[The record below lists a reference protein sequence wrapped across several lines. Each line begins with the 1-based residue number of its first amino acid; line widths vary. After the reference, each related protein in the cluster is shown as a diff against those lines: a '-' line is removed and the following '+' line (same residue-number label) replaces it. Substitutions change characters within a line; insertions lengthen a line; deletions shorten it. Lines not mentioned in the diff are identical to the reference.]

1 VPLKVEA
8 VQEIRE
14 SQEKFKRLFMDN
26 PEACVYVDSDF
37 RIVDINPRFT
47 ELFGYTLEE
56 IKGKHIDEVIVP
68 EDKINEAKVIN
79 QKALEGPFYWETV
92 RRRKDGSLV
101 PVSISIAPIKLEGK
115 LIGTIGLYRDITE
128 RKRYEERLS
137 ALHFYGQSLNKAKS
151 MEEIYRLT
159 LDAMEKVLEFKYAD
173 ILMVEGDVLRVVDCR
188 GYPQFISLE
197 LPLDGSKGGITVRA
211 VKTGKSIFVPDVR
224 KDKDFVGVQSG
235 ILSELAVPI
244 KIGDRVLGVL
254 NVESKKLAAFNEK
267 DRELLEIL
275 ASHAATA
282 ISNLEHAKKLEKYAL
297 EIKASR
303 EKFEMLFRNNPEAAV
318 YVDPNFHIIDINPR
332 FTELFGYTLDEIKGK
347 HIDDIVVPKELIKEG
362 RMLGRKGEKGYT
374 YHDSVRM
381 RKGGMLIPV
390 SISGAPIIVEGK
402 LIGSVWIYKDISH
415 LKKIEKELRDTLEK
429 LRVVGKL
436 TRHDVRNKLSVVA
449 GSVYLIKKRLGG
461 NIEVLKYLDEIEK
474 AIGQIER
481 IFNFAATYEMLGVEE
496 LVYIDVEKTVQEAT
510 SLFSD
515 LKGAKVINKCKSL
528 VVLADSLLRQVFYN
542 LIDNSLK
549 YGKKVREIKVYY
561 QKIDDGKLKL
571 IYEDDGIGIPKREKE
586 LIFREGYGKGTG
598 YGLYLIKK
606 ICEGYE
612 WTIEETGKYGK
623 GAQFTMTIPRVNRIG
638 KICWKLN
645 NVTNWQQL
653 NMLTFKTYGATHL
666 SADQV
671 S

>member
-1 VPLKVEA
+1 VPLKVKTGRD
-8 VQEIRE
+8 IRE
-14 SQEKFKRLFMDN
+14 SREKFKRLFMDN
-26 PEACVYVDSDF
+26 PEACVYVDPDF

-56 IKGKHIDEVIVP
+56 IKG
-68 EDKINEAKVIN
+68 
-79 QKALEGPFYWETV
+79 
-92 RRRKDGSLV
+92 R
-101 PVSISIAPIKLEGK
+101 
-115 LIGTIGLYRDITE
+115 
-128 RKRYEERLS
+128 
-137 ALHFYGQSLNKAKS
+137 
-151 MEEIYRLT
+151 
-159 LDAMEKVLEFKYAD
+159 
-173 ILMVEGDVLRVVDCR
+173 
-188 GYPQFISLE
+188 
-197 LPLDGSKGGITVRA
+197 
-211 VKTGKSIFVPDVR
+211 
-224 KDKDFVGVQSG
+224 
-235 ILSELAVPI
+235 
-244 KIGDRVLGVL
+244 
-254 NVESKKLAAFNEK
+254 
-267 DRELLEIL
+267 
-275 ASHAATA
+275 
-282 ISNLEHAKKLEKYAL
+282 
-297 EIKASR
+297 
-303 EKFEMLFRNNPEAAV
+303 
-318 YVDPNFHIIDINPR
+318 
-332 FTELFGYTLDEIKGK
+332 
-347 HIDDIVVPKELIKEG
+347 HIDDIVVPKKLIKEG
-362 RMLGRKGEKGYT
+362 RMLGRKGERGYA

-381 RKGGMLIPV
+381 RRDGSLIPV
-390 SISGAPIIVEGK
+390 SISGAPIMVEGK

-436 TRHDVRNKLSVVA
+436 TRHDVRNKLSVVT

-461 NIEVLKYLDEIEK
+461 NIEVLKYLEEIEK

-496 LVYIDVEKTVQEAT
+496 LVYIDVGKTVQEAA

-515 LKGAKVINKCKSL
+515 LKGAKVINKCKGL

-571 IYEDDGIGIPKREKE
+571 IYEDDGVGIPKREKE

-612 WTIEETGKYGK
+612 WTIEETGKFGK
-623 GAQFTMTIPRVNRIG
+623 GAQFIITIPRVNRIG

-645 NVTNWQQL
+645 NVGNRQQL
-653 NMLTFKTYGATHL
+653 NILTFKTYGATHL
-666 SADQV
+666 SADLV

>member
-1 VPLKVEA
+1 MLNSFGVASSVQRTFYRERQVVPLKVKA

-26 PEACVYVDSDF
+26 PEACVYVDPDF
-37 RIVDINPRFT
+37 RIVDINPRFA

-56 IKGKHIDEVIVP
+56 VKGKHIDEVVVP
-68 EDKINEAKVIN
+68 EDKIDEAEMLNK
-79 QKALEGPFYWETV
+79 KALEGPFYYETV

-115 LIGTIGLYRDITE
+115 LVGTVGLYRDITE

-137 ALHFYGQSLNKAKS
+137 ALHLYGQSLNTAKS
-151 MEEIYRLT
+151 MEEIYCLT

-173 ILMVEGDVLRVVDCR
+173 VMMVEGDVLRVVACR
-188 GYPQFISLE
+188 GYSQPISLE

-211 VKTGKSIFVPDVR
+211 VKTGKSILVPDVR
-224 KDKDFVGVQSG
+224 KDKDFVGVQPG
-235 ILSELAVPI
+235 ILSELVVPI

-267 DRELLEIL
+267 DQELLEIL

-282 ISNLEHAKKLEKYAL
+282 ISNVEYAKKLEKYVL
-297 EIKASR
+297 EIKASQ
-303 EKFEMLFRNNPEAAV
+303 EKFEMLFKNNPEAAV
-318 YVDPNFHIIDINPR
+318 YVDPNFHIVDINPR
-332 FTELFGYTLDEIKGK
+332 FTELFGYTLEEIKGK

-362 RMLGRKGEKGYT
+362 RILGKKGERGYT

-381 RKGGMLIPV
+381 KKDGTLIPV
-390 SISGAPIIVEGK
+390 SISGAPIMVEGK

-436 TRHDVRNKLSVVA
+436 TRHDVRNKLSVVT

-461 NIEVLKYLDEIEK
+461 NIEVLKYLEEIEK
-474 AIGQIER
+474 AVGQIER

-515 LKGAKVINKCKSL
+515 LKGAKVVNKCKGL

-542 LIDNSLK
+542 FIDNSLK
-549 YGKKVREIKVYY
+549 YGKKVREIKIYY
-561 QKIDDGKLKL
+561 RKVDSGKLKL
-571 IYEDDGIGIPKREKE
+571 IYEDDGVGIPKREKE

-598 YGLYLIKK
+598 YGLYLIRK

-638 KICWKLN
+638 KICWKIN
-645 NVTNWQQL
+645 
-653 NMLTFKTYGATHL
+653 KA
-666 SADQV
+666 
-671 S
+671 